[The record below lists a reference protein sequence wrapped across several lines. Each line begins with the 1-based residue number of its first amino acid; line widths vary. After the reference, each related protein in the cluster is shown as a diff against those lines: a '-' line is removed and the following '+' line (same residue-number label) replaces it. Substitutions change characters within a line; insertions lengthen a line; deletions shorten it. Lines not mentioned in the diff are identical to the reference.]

1 MNEKIKTCV
10 EIMKAKYS
18 ELSKLE
24 ADGKITHSLS
34 PRARKHFED
43 SLIELMENCCVIM
56 NENEEKEFKEII
68 NSEVIPMACPIKGE
82 FYAYKVCLMMS
93 RNVDC
98 IVKLRI
104 PDDAKRSS
112 GLSNK
117 CRCSKAEVM
126 DIYNPYTGKH
136 FKKARSQYTRLNKL
150 GKFIYEVGKMVEPM
164 EPFEEDRWEEC
175 ASGIHFFMTEEE
187 AKKYTF

>member
-1 MNEKIKTCV
+1 MNEKIKTCT

-24 ADGKITHSLS
+24 ADGEIFYS
-34 PRARKHFED
+34 PRIRKRFED
-43 SLIELMENCCVIM
+43 SLIDVINACCAIM

-82 FYAYKVCLMMS
+82 FYAYKTCLMIS
-93 RNVDC
+93 RNENC

-112 GLSNK
+112 ALGNK
-117 CRCSKAEVM
+117 CRCSKAEVV

-136 FKKARSQYTRLNKL
+136 LKKARSEYIHFNGL
-150 GKFIYEVGKMVEPM
+150 GAFVYEVGKMVEPIG
-164 EPFEEDRWEEC
+164 PFEENRWREC

-187 AKKYTF
+187 AKMYVF